1 MDGALVRG
9 AGGGCGSPV
18 PGMKRARPST
28 SAERGGAAFGM
39 LGAMKTTDLTVVSAV
54 LPSAEAADVLLELLD
69 GEQFT
74 PTVWEDVEQRQVR
87 LEVFLEAA
95 DRAAEVSGQLQA
107 LAAVAGV
114 PLRVEVGQLPAA
126 DWAEAWKRFFHVE
139 RVSERVVIRPSWEA
153 YEAAAG
159 EVVIT
164 LDPGMS
170 FGTGRHPTTRA
181 CLQLLDELAVA
192 PLTRPVLDMGCG
204 SGILSI
210 AASKL
215 GFTHVRGFDY
225 DADAVAVAR
234 ENAALNGL
242 SLPFEVR
249 DLAAN
254 LDQGAVVLANIL
266 GPVLIEHAAEVACAV
281 LPGGALVA
289 SGILETLYAQV
300 RAAFE
305 AVGLRERKSV
315 LIGEWRSG
323 LFVKP
328 EETR

>member
-1 MDGALVRG
+1 MGFVLYFA
-9 AGGGCGSPV
+9 
-18 PGMKRARPST
+18 GMKAS
-28 SAERGGAAFGM
+28 
-39 LGAMKTTDLTVVSAV
+39 DLTVISAV
-54 LPSAEAADVLLELLD
+54 LPSAEAADLLMELLD
-69 GEQFT
+69 GELFT
-74 PTVWEDVEQRQVR
+74 PTVWEDVETHVVR
-87 LEVFLEAA
+87 LEVFLEDAGEAA
-95 DRAAEVSGQLQA
+95 AVEEQLRGAAELAGIA
-107 LAAVAGV
+107 LTLERGT
-114 PLRVEVGQLPAA
+114 LPAA

-153 YEAAAG
+153 YNPAPG

-170 FGTGRHPTTRA
+170 FGTGRHPTTQA
-181 CLQLLDELAVA
+181 CLQLLDEVTGGDLS
-192 PLTRPVLDMGCG
+192 RPVLDMGCG

-210 AASKL
+210 AARKL

-234 ENAALNGL
+234 ENAALNGVEI
-242 SLPFEVR
+242 PYEVR

-266 GPVLIEHAAEVACAV
+266 GPVLVTYAAEVACAV
-281 LPGGALVA
+281 LPGGRLIA
-289 SGILETLYAQV
+289 SGILDNFYPQV

-305 AVGLRERKSV
+305 AQGLRQEREV

-323 LFVKP
+323 LFSRPTEAVK
-328 EETR
+328 